1 MPDRIPKE
9 TIARTFQ
16 VGAFENESTNI
27 TDDTVSMVQK
37 YMEVF
42 VREAVLRSSANKEQL
57 KLENAGAQ
65 PVSGAQRNASEVVLT
80 HEDLEN
86 VTGLLLLDM

>member
-1 MPDRIPKE
+1 MVDKIPKE

-27 TDDTVSMVQK
+27 TDETVGMMQK

-42 VREAVLRSSANKEQL
+42 VREAVLRSSANKEQI
-57 KLENAGAQ
+57 KVEH
-65 PVSGAQRNASEVVLT
+65 SGAQRNSNEIVLT

-86 VTGLLLLDM
+86 ITGLLLLDM

>member
-1 MPDRIPKE
+1 MVDKIPKE

-16 VGAFENESTNI
+16 VGAFENESTTI
-27 TDDTVSMVQK
+27 TDETVGMMQK

-42 VREAVLRSSANKEQL
+42 VREAVLRSSANKEQI
-57 KLENAGAQ
+57 KVEH
-65 PVSGAQRNASEVVLT
+65 SGTQRNSNEIVLT

-86 VTGLLLLDM
+86 ITGLLLLDM